1 MAVTSSTPP
10 AASPP
15 PGPGDGLAGSAS
27 VDEVVELL
35 GLVGAFELDDVP
47 RFAAEAADA
56 LDVEGRLAH
65 ARRAG
70 VALAGCERVLTR
82 IGELGASP
90 VAAMTPFDGAFA
102 DFDARTPPSTWE
114 EEVLREF
121 VGRSVAED
129 FCRLCAPALD
139 PVSRDVVLRVMEG
152 SVADEE
158 AVQQLAEAAAAD
170 RVLSARLALW
180 GRRLVGEALRLAQSL
195 LTGSPTFL
203 HLLAL
208 ARAAETPDDAAPTR
222 ASEVDTHTWALRQLT
237 ERHALRMRR
246 LGLTA

>member
-1 MAVTSSTPP
+1 MALTSSASP
-10 AASPP
+10 AADPSPRS
-15 PGPGDGLAGSAS
+15 GDRGAAS
-27 VDEVVELL
+27 LDEVVELL
-35 GLVGAFELDDVP
+35 GLVAAFELDDVP

-56 LDVEGRLAH
+56 LDVEGRLSYS
-65 ARRAG
+65 RRAG
-70 VALAGCERVLTR
+70 ASLARCERVLTR
-82 IGELGASP
+82 IGELGRSP

-102 DFDARTPPSTWE
+102 DFDARTQASTWE
-114 EEVLREF
+114 EEVLREY

-139 PVSRDVVLRVMEG
+139 PVSRDVVLGVMEA
-152 SVADEE
+152 SVTDEE
-158 AVQQLAEAAAAD
+158 AVQQLGEAAAAD

-195 LTGSPTFL
+195 LTDSTTFV

-208 ARAAETPDDAAPTR
+208 ARAAEGQEGEAAAPSSD
-222 ASEVDTHTWALRQLT
+222 ADTHAWALRQLT
-237 ERHALRMRR
+237 ERHALRMRH

>member
-1 MAVTSSTPP
+1 MAVTSSTTP
-10 AASPP
+10 AAAPP
-15 PGPGDGLAGSAS
+15 PRPGDGPTGGAS
-27 VDEVVELL
+27 LGEVVELL
-35 GLVGAFELDDVP
+35 GLVAAFELDDVP

-56 LDVEGRLAH
+56 LDVEGRLANS
-65 ARRAG
+65 RRAG
-70 VALAGCERVLTR
+70 ASLARCERVLAR
-82 IGELGASP
+82 IVELGASP
-90 VAAMTPFDGAFA
+90 VAAMTPFDGAFD
-102 DFDARTPPSTWE
+102 DFDDRTPASTWE
-114 EEVLREF
+114 EELLREY

-139 PVSRDVVLRVMEG
+139 PVSRDVVLGVMAA

-195 LTGSPTFL
+195 LTESATFL

-208 ARAAETPDDAAPTR
+208 ARVLEAEGEADESGP
-222 ASEVDTHTWALRQLT
+222 DTHTWALRQLT

>member
-1 MAVTSSTPP
+1 MAVTSSASP
-10 AASPP
+10 ADTPP
-15 PGPGDGLAGSAS
+15 PGAGDSPADGATL
-27 VDEVVELL
+27 DEVVELL
-35 GLVGAFELDDVP
+35 GLVAAFELDDVP

-56 LDVEGRLAH
+56 LDVEGRLAYS
-65 ARRAG
+65 RRAG
-70 VALAGCERVLTR
+70 ASLARCERVLVR
-82 IGELGASP
+82 IQELGASP
-90 VAAMTPFDGAFA
+90 VAAMTPFDGAFD
-102 DFDARTPPSTWE
+102 DFDDRTQASTWE

-121 VGRSVAED
+121 VGRTVAED

-139 PVSRDVVLRVMEG
+139 PVSRDVVLGVMEA

-195 LTGSPTFL
+195 LTESGTFV

-208 ARAAETPDDAAPTR
+208 AREAESDPTAKDAG
-222 ASEVDTHTWALRQLT
+222 SDTHTWALRQLT